1 MIMKVLFAMSE
12 REQSS
17 VNNVVARYYEKYGEV
32 LEYKN
37 VFYFRALIAEVKEN
51 KNYDRIVIS
60 EDLEQFRARD
70 LEQID
75 RFLFNNIDKIT
86 DEIQDADII
95 FICSDRREKG
105 DPFINKLFSIGIYNF
120 LLGDDRSVNP
130 LCDLIK
136 KPKNKREA
144 KQYLNIDTS
153 SIVDTSMTTDDEVD
167 EFQMRSI
174 LGFYEGIKNQPEK
187 YLETFDRISEQY
199 SRKQLMIIIRT
210 LPSSIREVILQ
221 ADRYKYLMPTTQPAV
236 PQKQVIQQP
245 SIKENKTKGG
255 GIFGVFRRHKAEQ
268 DAKPQ
273 TPPPQFGGVIQQGG
287 QVDLS
292 SNEEEQKQ
300 AELMARAKEEAK
312 AREKEEEEKK
322 QAELMARAKAEAV
335 AREQAEFAARTKAEA
350 EAEAREQAE
359 LAAKAKAEVEARQQ
373 AELAAKAK
381 AEAEAEA
388 REQAELAAKAKAEV
402 EARQQAELAARAKAE
417 NEARQQAELA
427 AKAKAREQAELAAR
441 AKAEN
446 EARQQAELAA
456 KAKAKAK
463 AEAEAREQAELAA
476 KAKAEAEAREQAE
489 LAAKA
494 KAEAEAKHKAELDAI
509 AAERR
514 EQQRLAEIAKI
525 EEQEKIN
532 DIEKAKKEAEILERQ
547 KTSNKASQ
555 DNIVV
560 EVSPNLNVGGKT
572 NQTEQQSKS
581 TGSNENINVTTSQSQ
596 TVAAKEKSVSEDE
609 KRMREE
615 QEKLAMEQKRIKEE
629 QAKLEEEKRRL
640 REEQEKLI
648 NAQNQLKANVTDY
661 QNTQQYTNTPVVTQI
676 APVDYKKM
684 IVLVG
689 ANKVGTTFMTNAIA
703 HSMANAK
710 INTSILD
717 MTRDRSMFY
726 LYNQNEK
733 SLRKRAEECMQK
745 VMSGDDCYLETLNKY
760 LKVYTSI
767 PGTLAD
773 PRRGYKH
780 KAIIETVKSNCSL
793 TIVDAD
799 FTTPIDYFDQANEVY
814 LVQDMD
820 LLKMPDT
827 TLFLREL
834 KNRGLDMKKI
844 RIIINK
850 FVKTSLS
857 QKQIVQTLSSY
868 SDPSMSFYDTVL
880 PGKVM
885 SYTVPYNLNNYAK
898 YIDSVCS
905 GVLNYKGYSTDFMQ
919 AIEEIGAAIFP
930 KSNSAAKPSK
940 RFFG

>member
-86 DEIQDADII
+86 DEIQDTDII

-268 DAKPQ
+268 NDKPQ

-300 AELMARAKEEAK
+300 AELMTRAKEEAK
-312 AREKEEEEKK
+312 AREKEEEERK

-335 AREQAEFAARTKAEA
+335 AREQAEFAARTRAEA
-350 EAEAREQAE
+350 EAEARKQAE

-373 AELAAKAK
+373 AELVAK
-381 AEAEAEA
+381 
-388 REQAELAAKAKAEV
+388 
-402 EARQQAELAARAKAE
+402 AKAE

-427 AKAKAREQAELAAR
+427 AKAKAEAEAREQAELA
-441 AKAEN
+441 
-446 EARQQAELAA
+446 
-456 KAKAKAK
+456 AKAK

-476 KAKAEAEAREQAE
+476 RAKAEAEAREQAE

-532 DIEKAKKEAEILERQ
+532 DIGKAKKEAETLERL

-572 NQTEQQSKS
+572 NQTEQQPKN

-596 TVAAKEKSVSEDE
+596 MVAAKEKSVSEDE

-726 LYNQNEK
+726 LYNQNDK

-930 KSNSAAKPSK
+930 RSNSAAKPSK

>member
-359 LAAKAKAEVEARQQ
+359 LAAKAKAE
-373 AELAAKAK
+373 
-381 AEAEAEA
+381 
-388 REQAELAAKAKAEV
+388 
-402 EARQQAELAARAKAE
+402 
-417 NEARQQAELA
+417 
-427 AKAKAREQAELAAR
+427 
-441 AKAEN
+441 
-446 EARQQAELAA
+446 
-456 KAKAKAK
+456 
-463 AEAEAREQAELAA
+463 
-476 KAKAEAEAREQAE
+476 AEAREQAE

-572 NQTEQQSKS
+572 NQIEQQSKS

-898 YIDSVCS
+898 YIESVCS

>member
-86 DEIQDADII
+86 DEIQDTDII

-268 DAKPQ
+268 NDKPQ

-300 AELMARAKEEAK
+300 AELMTRAKEEAK
-312 AREKEEEEKK
+312 AREKEEEERK

-335 AREQAEFAARTKAEA
+335 AREQAEFAARTRAEA

-373 AELAAKAK
+373 AEL
-381 AEAEAEA
+381 
-388 REQAELAAKAKAEV
+388 V
-402 EARQQAELAARAKAE
+402 ARAKAE

-427 AKAKAREQAELAAR
+427 AKAKAEAEAREQAELAAR
-441 AKAEN
+441 
-446 EARQQAELAA
+446 
-456 KAKAKAK
+456 AK

-476 KAKAEAEAREQAE
+476 RAKAEAEARKQAE

-532 DIEKAKKEAEILERQ
+532 DIGKAKKEAETLERL

-572 NQTEQQSKS
+572 NQTEQQPKS

-596 TVAAKEKSVSEDE
+596 MVAAKEKSVSEDE

-726 LYNQNEK
+726 LYNQNDK

-930 KSNSAAKPSK
+930 RSNSAAKPSK

>member
-1 MIMKVLFAMSE
+1 M
-12 REQSS
+12 
-17 VNNVVARYYEKYGEV
+17 
-32 LEYKN
+32 
-37 VFYFRALIAEVKEN
+37 
-51 KNYDRIVIS
+51 
-60 EDLEQFRARD
+60 
-70 LEQID
+70 
-75 RFLFNNIDKIT
+75 
-86 DEIQDADII
+86 
-95 FICSDRREKG
+95 
-105 DPFINKLFSIGIYNF
+105 
-120 LLGDDRSVNP
+120 
-130 LCDLIK
+130 
-136 KPKNKREA
+136 
-144 KQYLNIDTS
+144 
-153 SIVDTSMTTDDEVD
+153 
-167 EFQMRSI
+167 
-174 LGFYEGIKNQPEK
+174 
-187 YLETFDRISEQY
+187 
-199 SRKQLMIIIRT
+199 
-210 LPSSIREVILQ
+210 
-221 ADRYKYLMPTTQPAV
+221 
-236 PQKQVIQQP
+236 
-245 SIKENKTKGG
+245 
-255 GIFGVFRRHKAEQ
+255 
-268 DAKPQ
+268 
-273 TPPPQFGGVIQQGG
+273 
-287 QVDLS
+287 
-292 SNEEEQKQ
+292 
-300 AELMARAKEEAK
+300 
-312 AREKEEEEKK
+312 
-322 QAELMARAKAEAV
+322 
-335 AREQAEFAARTKAEA
+335 
-350 EAEAREQAE
+350 
-359 LAAKAKAEVEARQQ
+359 
-373 AELAAKAK
+373 
-381 AEAEAEA
+381 
-388 REQAELAAKAKAEV
+388 
-402 EARQQAELAARAKAE
+402 
-417 NEARQQAELA
+417 
-427 AKAKAREQAELAAR
+427 
-441 AKAEN
+441 
-446 EARQQAELAA
+446 
-456 KAKAKAK
+456 
-463 AEAEAREQAELAA
+463 
-476 KAKAEAEAREQAE
+476 
-489 LAAKA
+489 
-494 KAEAEAKHKAELDAI
+494 DAI

-572 NQTEQQSKS
+572 NQIEQQSKS

-898 YIDSVCS
+898 YIESVCS

>member
-86 DEIQDADII
+86 DEIQDTDII

-268 DAKPQ
+268 NDKPQ

-300 AELMARAKEEAK
+300 AELMTRAKEEAK
-312 AREKEEEEKK
+312 AREKEEEERK

-335 AREQAEFAARTKAEA
+335 AREQAEFAARTRAEA

-373 AELAAKAK
+373 AEL
-381 AEAEAEA
+381 
-388 REQAELAAKAKAEV
+388 V
-402 EARQQAELAARAKAE
+402 ARAKAE
-417 NEARQQAELA
+417 NEARQQAEIA
-427 AKAKAREQAELAAR
+427 
-441 AKAEN
+441 
-446 EARQQAELAA
+446 
-456 KAKAKAK
+456 AKAK

-476 KAKAEAEAREQAE
+476 RAKAEAEARKQAE

-532 DIEKAKKEAEILERQ
+532 DIGKAKKEAETLERL

-572 NQTEQQSKS
+572 NQTEQQPKS

-596 TVAAKEKSVSEDE
+596 MVAAKEKSVSEDE

-726 LYNQNEK
+726 LYNQNDK

-930 KSNSAAKPSK
+930 RSNSAAKPSK

>member
-373 AELAAKAK
+373 AELAA
-381 AEAEAEA
+381 
-388 REQAELAAKAKAEV
+388 
-402 EARQQAELAARAKAE
+402 RAKAE

-427 AKAKAREQAELAAR
+427 AKAKAEA
-441 AKAEN
+441 
-446 EARQQAELAA
+446 EARQQAELA
-456 KAKAKAK
+456 AKAK

-476 KAKAEAEAREQAE
+476 KAKAEAEAREQAELAAKAKAEAEAREQAELAAKAKAEAEARKQAELAAKAKAEAGAREQAE

-572 NQTEQQSKS
+572 NQIEQQSKS

-898 YIDSVCS
+898 YIESVCS

>member
-236 PQKQVIQQP
+236 PQKPVIQQP
-245 SIKENKTKGG
+245 SIKETKAKGG

-322 QAELMARAKAEAV
+322 QAELMARAKAEAA

-350 EAEAREQAE
+350 EARQQAELAARAKAENEARQQAE

-381 AEAEAEA
+381 AEAEA
-388 REQAELAAKAKAEV
+388 REQAELAAKAKTEA

-417 NEARQQAELA
+417 NEARQ
-427 AKAKAREQAELAAR
+427 
-441 AKAEN
+441 
-446 EARQQAELAA
+446 
-456 KAKAKAK
+456 
-463 AEAEAREQAELAA
+463 QAELAA

-629 QAKLEEEKRRL
+629 QAKLEEDKRRL

>member
-86 DEIQDADII
+86 DEIQDTDII

-268 DAKPQ
+268 NDKPQ

-300 AELMARAKEEAK
+300 AELMTRAKEEAK
-312 AREKEEEEKK
+312 AREKEEEERK

-335 AREQAEFAARTKAEA
+335 AREQAEFAARTRAEA

-373 AELAAKAK
+373 AEL
-381 AEAEAEA
+381 
-388 REQAELAAKAKAEV
+388 V
-402 EARQQAELAARAKAE
+402 ARAKAE

-427 AKAKAREQAELAAR
+427 AKAKAEAEAREQAELAAR
-441 AKAEN
+441 
-446 EARQQAELAA
+446 
-456 KAKAKAK
+456 AK

-476 KAKAEAEAREQAE
+476 RAKAEAEARKQAE

-532 DIEKAKKEAEILERQ
+532 DIGKAKKEAETLERL

-572 NQTEQQSKS
+572 NQTEQQPKS

-596 TVAAKEKSVSEDE
+596 MVAAKEKSVSEDE

-629 QAKLEEEKRRL
+629 QAKREEEKRRL

-726 LYNQNEK
+726 LYNQNDK

-930 KSNSAAKPSK
+930 RSNSAAKPSK

>member
-86 DEIQDADII
+86 DEIQDTDII

-268 DAKPQ
+268 NDKPQ

-300 AELMARAKEEAK
+300 AELMTRAKEEAK
-312 AREKEEEEKK
+312 AREKEEEERK

-335 AREQAEFAARTKAEA
+335 AREQAEFAARTRAE
-350 EAEAREQAE
+350 
-359 LAAKAKAEVEARQQ
+359 
-373 AELAAKAK
+373 
-381 AEAEAEA
+381 
-388 REQAELAAKAKAEV
+388 
-402 EARQQAELAARAKAE
+402 
-417 NEARQQAELA
+417 
-427 AKAKAREQAELAAR
+427 
-441 AKAEN
+441 
-446 EARQQAELAA
+446 
-456 KAKAKAK
+456 

-476 KAKAEAEAREQAE
+476 KAKAEAEAREQ
-489 LAAKA
+489 
-494 KAEAEAKHKAELDAI
+494 
-509 AAERR
+509 
-514 EQQRLAEIAKI
+514 QRLAEIAKI

-532 DIEKAKKEAEILERQ
+532 DIGKAKKEAETLERL

-572 NQTEQQSKS
+572 NQTEQQPKS

-596 TVAAKEKSVSEDE
+596 MVAAKEKSVSEDE

-726 LYNQNEK
+726 LYNQNDK

-930 KSNSAAKPSK
+930 RSNSAAKPSK

>member
-86 DEIQDADII
+86 DEIQDTDII

-268 DAKPQ
+268 NDKPQ

-300 AELMARAKEEAK
+300 AELMTRAKEEAK
-312 AREKEEEEKK
+312 AREKEEEERK

-335 AREQAEFAARTKAEA
+335 AREQAEFAARTRAEA

-373 AELAAKAK
+373 AEL
-381 AEAEAEA
+381 
-388 REQAELAAKAKAEV
+388 V
-402 EARQQAELAARAKAE
+402 ARAKAE

-427 AKAKAREQAELAAR
+427 
-441 AKAEN
+441 
-446 EARQQAELAA
+446 
-456 KAKAKAK
+456 AKAK

-489 LAAKA
+489 LAARAKAEAEAREQAELAAKA
-494 KAEAEAKHKAELDAI
+494 KVEAEAKHKAELDAI

-532 DIEKAKKEAEILERQ
+532 DIGKAKKEAETLERL

-572 NQTEQQSKS
+572 NQTEQQPKS

-596 TVAAKEKSVSEDE
+596 MVAAKEKSVSEDE

-726 LYNQNEK
+726 LYNQNDK

-930 KSNSAAKPSK
+930 RSNSAAKPSK

>member
-373 AELAAKAK
+373 AELAARAK
-381 AEAEAEA
+381 AESEA
-388 REQAELAAKAKAEV
+388 RQQAELAAKAKAEA

-417 NEARQQAELA
+417 AEARQQAELA
-427 AKAKAREQAELAAR
+427 
-441 AKAEN
+441 
-446 EARQQAELAA
+446 
-456 KAKAKAK
+456 AKAK

-476 KAKAEAEAREQAE
+476 KAKAEAEARQQAELAAKAKAEAGAREQAE
-489 LAAKA
+489 LAARA

-560 EVSPNLNVGGKT
+560 EVSPNLNVGGKA

-596 TVAAKEKSVSEDE
+596 TVATKEKSVSEDE

>member
-86 DEIQDADII
+86 DEIQDTDII

-268 DAKPQ
+268 NDKPQ

-300 AELMARAKEEAK
+300 AELMTRAKEEAK
-312 AREKEEEEKK
+312 AREKEEEERK

-335 AREQAEFAARTKAEA
+335 AREQAEFAARTRAEA

-373 AELAAKAK
+373 AEL
-381 AEAEAEA
+381 
-388 REQAELAAKAKAEV
+388 V
-402 EARQQAELAARAKAE
+402 ARAKAE

-427 AKAKAREQAELAAR
+427 
-441 AKAEN
+441 
-446 EARQQAELAA
+446 
-456 KAKAKAK
+456 AKAK

-476 KAKAEAEAREQAE
+476 KAKAEAEAREQAELAARAKAEAEARKQAE

-532 DIEKAKKEAEILERQ
+532 DIGKAKKEAETLERL

-572 NQTEQQSKS
+572 NQTEQQPKS

-596 TVAAKEKSVSEDE
+596 MVAAKEKSVSEDE

-726 LYNQNEK
+726 LYNQNDK

-930 KSNSAAKPSK
+930 RSNSAAKPSK

>member
-86 DEIQDADII
+86 DEIQDTDII

-268 DAKPQ
+268 NDKPQ

-300 AELMARAKEEAK
+300 AELMTRAKEEAK
-312 AREKEEEEKK
+312 AREKEEEERK

-335 AREQAEFAARTKAEA
+335 AREQAEFAARTRAEA

-373 AELAAKAK
+373 AEL
-381 AEAEAEA
+381 
-388 REQAELAAKAKAEV
+388 V
-402 EARQQAELAARAKAE
+402 ARAKAE

-427 AKAKAREQAELAAR
+427 AKAKA
-441 AKAEN
+441 
-446 EARQQAELAA
+446 
-456 KAKAKAK
+456 
-463 AEAEAREQAELAA
+463 EAEA
-476 KAKAEAEAREQAE
+476 
-489 LAAKA
+489 
-494 KAEAEAKHKAELDAI
+494 
-509 AAERR
+509 R

-532 DIEKAKKEAEILERQ
+532 DIGKAKKEAETLERL

-572 NQTEQQSKS
+572 NQTEQQPKS

-596 TVAAKEKSVSEDE
+596 MVAAKEKSVSEDE

-726 LYNQNEK
+726 LYNQNDK

-930 KSNSAAKPSK
+930 RSNSAAKPSK

>member
-236 PQKQVIQQP
+236 PQKPVIQQP
-245 SIKENKTKGG
+245 SIKETKAKGG

-322 QAELMARAKAEAV
+322 QAELMARAKAEAA
-335 AREQAEFAARTKAEA
+335 AREQAEFAART
-350 EAEAREQAE
+350 
-359 LAAKAKAEVEARQQ
+359 
-373 AELAAKAK
+373 K

-427 AKAKAREQAELAAR
+427 AKAKAREQV
-441 AKAEN
+441 
-446 EARQQAELAA
+446 ELAA
-456 KAKAKAK
+456 KAKAEAK
-463 AEAEAREQAELAA
+463 AREQAELAA

-494 KAEAEAKHKAELDAI
+494 KAEAEARQQAEFAAKAKAEAEARQQAELAAKAEAKHKADLDAI

-532 DIEKAKKEAEILERQ
+532 DIEKAKKETEILERQ

>member
-86 DEIQDADII
+86 DEIQDTDII

-268 DAKPQ
+268 NDKPQ

-300 AELMARAKEEAK
+300 AELMTRAKEEAK
-312 AREKEEEEKK
+312 AREKEEEERK

-335 AREQAEFAARTKAEA
+335 AREQAEFAARTRAEA

-373 AELAAKAK
+373 AEL
-381 AEAEAEA
+381 
-388 REQAELAAKAKAEV
+388 V
-402 EARQQAELAARAKAE
+402 ARAKAE

-427 AKAKAREQAELAAR
+427 AKAKAEAEAREQAELAAR
-441 AKAEN
+441 AKAE
-446 EARQQAELAA
+446 
-456 KAKAKAK
+456 
-463 AEAEAREQAELAA
+463 AEAR
-476 KAKAEAEAREQAE
+476 KQAE

-532 DIEKAKKEAEILERQ
+532 DIGKAKKEAETLERL

-572 NQTEQQSKS
+572 NQTEQQPKS

-596 TVAAKEKSVSEDE
+596 MVAAKEKSVSEDE

-726 LYNQNEK
+726 LYNQNDK

-930 KSNSAAKPSK
+930 RSNSAAKPSK

>member
-236 PQKQVIQQP
+236 PQKPVIQQP
-245 SIKENKTKGG
+245 SIKETKAKGG

-322 QAELMARAKAEAV
+322 QAELMARAKAEAA

-373 AELAAKAK
+373 AELAA
-381 AEAEAEA
+381 
-388 REQAELAAKAKAEV
+388 
-402 EARQQAELAARAKAE
+402 RAKAE
-417 NEARQQAELA
+417 NEARQ
-427 AKAKAREQAELAAR
+427 
-441 AKAEN
+441 
-446 EARQQAELAA
+446 
-456 KAKAKAK
+456 
-463 AEAEAREQAELAA
+463 
-476 KAKAEAEAREQAE
+476 QAE

>member
-236 PQKQVIQQP
+236 PQKPVIQQP
-245 SIKENKTKGG
+245 SIKETKAKGG

-381 AEAEAEA
+381 AEAEA
-388 REQAELAAKAKAEV
+388 REQAELA
-402 EARQQAELAARAKAE
+402 
-417 NEARQQAELA
+417 
-427 AKAKAREQAELAAR
+427 
-441 AKAEN
+441 
-446 EARQQAELAA
+446 
-456 KAKAKAK
+456 AKAK

-476 KAKAEAEAREQAE
+476 KAKAEAEAREQAELAAKAKAEAEARQQAE

-560 EVSPNLNVGGKT
+560 EVGPNLNVGGKT

>member
-86 DEIQDADII
+86 DEIQDTDII

-268 DAKPQ
+268 NDKPQ

-300 AELMARAKEEAK
+300 AELMTRAKEEAK
-312 AREKEEEEKK
+312 AREKEEEERK

-335 AREQAEFAARTKAEA
+335 AREQAEFAARTRAEA
-350 EAEAREQAE
+350 EAEARKQAE

-373 AELAAKAK
+373 AELVAK
-381 AEAEAEA
+381 
-388 REQAELAAKAKAEV
+388 
-402 EARQQAELAARAKAE
+402 AKAE

-427 AKAKAREQAELAAR
+427 AKAKAEAEAREQAELA
-441 AKAEN
+441 
-446 EARQQAELAA
+446 
-456 KAKAKAK
+456 AKAK

-476 KAKAEAEAREQAE
+476 RAKAEAEAREQAE

-532 DIEKAKKEAEILERQ
+532 DIEKAKKEAETLERQ

-648 NAQNQLKANVTDY
+648 NAQNQLRANVTDY

-726 LYNQNEK
+726 LYNQNDK

-930 KSNSAAKPSK
+930 RSNSAAKPSK